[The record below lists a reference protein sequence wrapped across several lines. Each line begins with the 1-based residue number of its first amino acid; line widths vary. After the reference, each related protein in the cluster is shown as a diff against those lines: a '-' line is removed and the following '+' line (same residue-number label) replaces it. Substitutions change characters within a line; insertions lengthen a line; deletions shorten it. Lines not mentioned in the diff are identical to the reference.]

1 MDLLYHQTR
10 GRRVYCAVVKSGYTS
25 SVPCQ
30 SDLYP
35 TRECLMDIISSGAV
49 CAGDKQQTLLTNLN
63 RGQLLLVS
71 TQIKILTGLKTED
84 IKAIS
89 KPSAAFKV
97 LGTFH
102 P

>member
-1 MDLLYHQTR
+1 M
-10 GRRVYCAVVKSGYTS
+10 S

-30 SDLYP
+30 SDLCP
-35 TRECLMDIISSGAV
+35 TRECFIDVISSGAV
-49 CAGDKQQTLLTNLN
+49 CAGDKQQTPVTNLN

-71 TQIKILTGLKTED
+71 AQIKIIPGLKTED

-89 KPSAAFKV
+89 EMPEAFKV

-102 P
+102 A